1 MNENIRLLRPLF
13 KGLPIILL
21 VMFLAFLLAEK
32 YLEYVTPMYES
43 TAKLKLA
50 DNQEGIPSA
59 NTVKNLDAFT
69 STNKIATEIEVLKS
83 SNLLEKALKEL
94 PFNIEIYRKGKF
106 KSVELFNNSTIIVKA
121 LFKSDKIYD
130 RRFLINVLSEK
141 EFTFSDPINNKEIE
155 GFFCKP
161 ITINGGEFLIT
172 LNKPFI
178 KSKKEIKI
186 IDSYEFEFL
195 SDQKLMDKIN
205 KNLDVSSVDNDVP
218 VIRIN
223 FKSNVPEKTALFV
236 NKLAETYIKDYIETR
251 YKVANVTVDF
261 IKQEINKSRYK
272 LKMSENNLQNYR
284 DKRNII
290 NVKQESETDL
300 RRIAQLKIQQ
310 TNVRMSLNAIK
321 SLNKYVASGKK
332 NYFDLAPNFEA
343 FTDLL
348 STELVKN
355 MKSLQAEKKDLLLI
369 YTPENE
375 KVKVI
380 DDKLKDLIDYQIES
394 IKNSERDLQT
404 KYDALSRD
412 IYQLESVFVG
422 FPEKE
427 KNLEILNREFNLYE
441 NAYNI
446 LNQKRIEAEIAKS
459 AKIFFHKI
467 ITPGVIPKKPFFPIR
482 SVIIIVSVL
491 LGMFGSIFTIYLIYF
506 TKAKVNDTYTIEK
519 NGSIPIAIATPYI
532 RSKEEIRINFL
543 KDALQLELKEIIQN
557 KSIIA
562 ISSFDDSK
570 DHLFHTENFARAF
583 HEQGRK
589 ILIIDATGQLKDLSG
604 EIDYVDYSDLKYLG
618 CSKTAF
624 DNEIKEKA
632 KKYDLC
638 IINNQSIK
646 EDRLA
651 ILFMNLATQNLFVLD
666 SKKTAKKTI
675 VTMELLKEEY
685 QLQTLWF
692 ILNKANYHPSIMVEL
707 KKHWNKHKNN
717 TLFL

>member
-604 EIDYVDYSDLKYLG
+604 EIDYADYSDLKYLG